1 MLIWS
6 LTAKFISRNKGLY
19 TITDKDVNSNKLI
32 LRMFFRNLYF
42 SLEKTVH
49 ENVNIGKFEIL
60 LDACKN
66 NKFKRNR
73 VKLRNNGHE
82 KPILNVEEQSVS
94 LKFFKR
100 RRPEVQLESA
110 NI

>member
-73 VKLRNNGHE
+73 VKL
-82 KPILNVEEQSVS
+82 
-94 LKFFKR
+94 
-100 RRPEVQLESA
+100 
-110 NI
+110 